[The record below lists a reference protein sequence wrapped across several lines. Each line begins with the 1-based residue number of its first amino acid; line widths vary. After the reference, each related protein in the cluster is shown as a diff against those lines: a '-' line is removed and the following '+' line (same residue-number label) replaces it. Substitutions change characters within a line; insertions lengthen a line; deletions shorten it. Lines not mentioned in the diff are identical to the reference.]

1 MLSYFKGLVPAPFVS
16 YLPSLGLSQLNC
28 SAFLFLL
35 MLLQTVHVRL
45 SLLPLFREKLCKQK
59 SVIACLVGIGQYLRS
74 FQMVNFMQESS
85 GFKMFLKPK

>member
-16 YLPSLGLSQLNC
+16 LPSLGLSQLNC
-28 SAFLFLL
+28 IAFLFLL
-35 MLLQTVHVRL
+35 MLLQIVHVRL

-59 SVIACLVGIGQYLRS
+59 LVIACLVGIGQYLRS